1 MTEAY
6 PGNALFA
13 GPWPAAIGFAAM
25 ISACSDSLQACASAG
40 ATWQGEIARFADR
53 RLAENRRTW
62 TALLSSTDLGS
73 ALKIQQQWGLQAASD
88 YTEEATRIVRLAT
101 SVGLTGTTPEVQ
113 DAATL
118 LG

>member
-1 MTEAY
+1 MQRL
-6 PGNALFA
+6 PSGVRL
-13 GPWPAAIGFAAM
+13 GRRH
-25 ISACSDSLQACASAG
+25 
-40 ATWQGEIARFADR
+40 WQGEVARFADR

-88 YTEEATRIVRLAT
+88 YTEEATRIARLVT
-101 SVGLTGTTPEVQ
+101 SVSLTGTTPEVQ

>member
-6 PGNALFA
+6 SRNALFA
-13 GPWPAAIGFAAM
+13 MPWPAVTGFAAM
-25 ISACSDSLQACASAG
+25 ISACSDGLQACASAG
-40 ATWQGEIARFADR
+40 AAWQGEIAGFANR
-53 RLAENRRTW
+53 RSAENCRTW

-88 YTEEATRIVRLAT
+88 YNQEATRIARLVT
-101 SVGLTGTTPEVQ
+101 SVSLTGTTPEVQ
-113 DAATL
+113 DAASL

>member
-25 ISACSDSLQACASAG
+25 ISACSDCLQACASAG

-62 TALLSSTDLGS
+62 AALLSSDRPRERAEDPTAMGP
-73 ALKIQQQWGLQAASD
+73 AG
-88 YTEEATRIVRLAT
+88 R
-101 SVGLTGTTPEVQ
+101 
-113 DAATL
+113 
-118 LG
+118 

>member
-25 ISACSDSLQACASAG
+25 ISACSDCLQACASAG

-53 RLAENRRTW
+53 RLAENRRAW
-62 TALLSSTDLGS
+62 AALLSSTDLGS
-73 ALKIQQQWGLQAASD
+73 ALKIQQQWSQQAASD
-88 YTEEATRIVRLAT
+88 YTEEATRITRLVT
-101 SVGLTGTTPEVQ
+101 CVGLTGTTPEVQ
-113 DAATL
+113 RAATL

>member
-6 PGNALFA
+6 PGNALVA
-13 GPWPAAIGFAAM
+13 VPWPAQNGFAAM
-25 ISACSDSLQACASAG
+25 ISACGDCFQTYTSAG
-40 ATWQGEIARFADR
+40 VAWQGEIVRFADR

-62 TALLSSTDLGS
+62 TALLSSTDLGG

-88 YTEEATRIVRLAT
+88 YTEEAARIARLVT
-101 SVGLTGTTPEVQ
+101 TVGLTGTTPEVQ
-113 DAATL
+113 DAASL

>member
-13 GPWPAAIGFAAM
+13 MPWPAATGFAAI
-25 ISACSDSLQACASAG
+25 ISACGDCLQACASG
-40 ATWQGEIARFADR
+40 GVTWQGEVARFVDR
-53 RLAENRRTW
+53 RLAENGRAW
-62 TALLSSTDLGS
+62 AALLSSVDLGS

-88 YTEEATRIVRLAT
+88 YTEEAARIARLVT

-113 DAATL
+113 DAASL